1 MHPGRASLLWL
12 NVVGGSAVLGSYAH
26 GFASNPLTRSELWGG
41 VPMALQPLYTA
52 SMLLAALG
60 YFAFS
65 AFVFLRL
72 DPERARIG
80 GRFGFGAFHVLY
92 ALILLPS
99 ALWLPLTFEMLE
111 SPGRALWVVIRVTL
125 GLVGLGSLGL
135 VAAIASASPHSAP
148 GSRRLALAG
157 ALAFSFQTA
166 LLDALVWP
174 AYFPL

>member
-1 MHPGRASLLWL
+1 MHPARRSLLWL
-12 NVVGGSAVLGSYAH
+12 NVVGGIAVLGSYAH
-26 GFASNPLTRSELWGG
+26 GLTSNPLARSELWGG
-41 VPMALQPLYTA
+41 VPLALQPLYTA

-80 GRFGFGAFHVLY
+80 GRFGFGAFHALY

-99 ALWLPLTFEMLE
+99 ALWLPLTFQMLE
-111 SPGRALWVVIRVTL
+111 SPSRVLWVVIRVTL

-148 GSRRLALAG
+148 GSRRLAIAG
-157 ALAFSFQTA
+157 AIAFSFQTA

>member
-135 VAAIASASPHSAP
+135 VAAIARVSPHSAP